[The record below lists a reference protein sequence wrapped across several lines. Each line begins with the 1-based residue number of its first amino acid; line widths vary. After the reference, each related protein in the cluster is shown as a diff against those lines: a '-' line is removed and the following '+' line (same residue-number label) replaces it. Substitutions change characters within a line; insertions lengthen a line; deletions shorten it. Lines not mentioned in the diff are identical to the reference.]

1 MHCFCEFLNQHSI
14 REQRIF
20 RIKKKQNKMEKNSL
34 SDAKIA
40 SKTTYWVYQ
49 MDNPWHYQVHTNKFC
64 STAIKST
71 HQLGNSLEHLAIR
84 NNIQKRWS
92 LPPIKS
98 KSTIF
103 AIYSYTSNS
112 SENETHFSER
122 NIYLDLENDNYLDVD
137 KI

>member
-1 MHCFCEFLNQHSI
+1 
-14 REQRIF
+14 
-20 RIKKKQNKMEKNSL
+20 MEKNSL

-84 NNIQKRWS
+84 NNRRDDHFHPSSQNQQFLLFTLTLQIPVKMR
-92 LPPIKS
+92 PILVRGT
-98 KSTIF
+98 STWTLRMTTIWMLTRYKLTDTF
-103 AIYSYTSNS
+103 VYVTA
-112 SENETHFSER
+112 
-122 NIYLDLENDNYLDVD
+122 V
-137 KI
+137 